1 MRGLVRRRAGKASV
15 EMAEWTHITHGQ
27 RYRQVAAI
35 LARHGL
41 GYVVG
46 MVGWDAVVPFHRG
59 LLGHPRRDLPYTR
72 PEHVRMAFEELGVV
86 AIKLGQMLST
96 RTELLPPAFQ
106 HELAKLQDAAPPV
119 PVAAIRSAIE
129 AALHQP
135 VTALFASFE
144 DEPLAAASIA
154 QVHAAILEDGAEV
167 VVKVRRPGAAQ
178 QIETDL
184 AILEQLAAR
193 AERHFAVAARAGV
206 VDLIAEF
213 ARTLRAELDF
223 QREGQNAEHFARNFA
238 PRSNVCIPRIIWDR
252 SAADILTMTRL
263 HGIKISDIQAINT
276 VGIDRHRLAQRA
288 ATIVLQMV
296 FEDGF
301 YHADPHPGNF
311 VITPDGAIGL
321 MDFGMVGTVS
331 SRTQRQLTAVLMAL
345 GLRDSEALAD
355 AVLDLGV
362 TAEHVSRD
370 RFGVDIEHVV
380 AETYDVPLRDI
391 ALAPLLRETLAL
403 LRGYQLRLP
412 AHLSLLVKTII
423 MNEGLGTL
431 LDPEFRLTSVLTL
444 YAERLIRRQYLPDQL
459 ARRLAASTPDLIW
472 LATESPRR
480 LRRLLSDVER
490 GAFQVGIAPTAE
502 RALLRHI
509 DQSANRI
516 ALSLLAAAFIVGLAV
531 LMAVYHPG
539 GGGNGWL
546 PIFFYL
552 GVAAA
557 SILGVA
563 TGWLLLRSRRD
574 RFG

>member
-1 MRGLVRRRAGKASV
+1 
-15 EMAEWTHITHGQ
+15 MAEETHITQGQ

-46 MVGWDAVVPFHRG
+46 LAGWDALLPFHHG
-59 LLGHPRRDLPYTR
+59 WLGHPRRELPYTR

-96 RTELLPPAFQ
+96 RPELLPPAYQ
-106 HELAKLQDAAPPV
+106 HELARLQDAAPPV
-119 PVAAIRSAIE
+119 PAGTIRSAIE
-129 AALHQP
+129 GSLHQP
-135 VTALFASFE
+135 VATLFRSFE

-154 QVHAAILEDGAEV
+154 QVHAARLADDTEV
-167 VVKVRRPGAAQ
+167 VVKVRRPGVVQ

-184 AILEQLAAR
+184 AILEHLVAR
-193 AERHFAVAARAGV
+193 AERRFALAARAGV
-206 VDLIAEF
+206 VDLVAEF
-213 ARTLRAELDF
+213 ARTLRSELDF
-223 QREGQNAEHFARNFA
+223 RREGQNAERFARNFA
-238 PRSNVCIPRIIWDR
+238 DRPNVCIPRIIWDR
-252 SAADILTMTRL
+252 SSSDVLTMTRL
-263 HGIKISDIQAINT
+263 HGTKISETHALDVAGT
-276 VGIDRHRLAQRA
+276 DRYALAQRA

-311 VITPDGAIGL
+311 VITPTGAIGL
-321 MDFGMVGTVS
+321 MDFGMVGMVS
-331 SRTQRQLTAVLMAL
+331 PRTQRQLTAVLMAL

-362 TAEHVSRD
+362 TAEHVPRD
-370 RFGVDIEHVV
+370 RFAADIEHLV
-380 AETYDVPLRDI
+380 ADTYDVPLRDI
-391 ALAPLLRETLAL
+391 ALAPLLREALAL
-403 LRGYQLRLP
+403 LRAYRLRLP
-412 AHLSLLVKTII
+412 AHLSLLMKTMI

-431 LDPEFRLTSVLTL
+431 LDPDFRLTSVLTP
-444 YAERLIRRQYLPDQL
+444 YAERLIRRQFLPDQL
-459 ARRLAASTPDLIW
+459 ARRLAASAPDLVW

-490 GAFQVGIAPTAE
+490 GAFQVDIAPSAE
-502 RALLRHI
+502 EALLRHI
-509 DQSANRI
+509 DQSANRL

-539 GGGNGWL
+539 GSGSAWL
-546 PIFFYL
+546 SIFFYL

-557 SILGVA
+557 SFLSLA
-563 TGWLLLRSRRD
+563 AWWLVLRSRRHP
-574 RFG
+574 